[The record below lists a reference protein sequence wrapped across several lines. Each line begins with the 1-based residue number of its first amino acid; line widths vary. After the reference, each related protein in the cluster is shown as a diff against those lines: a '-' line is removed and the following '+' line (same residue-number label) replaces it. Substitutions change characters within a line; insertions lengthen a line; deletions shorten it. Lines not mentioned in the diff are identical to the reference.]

1 MYGISWYVWCN
12 CEAHNSF
19 DITHC
24 TIPYTVSTVTLSP
37 SAHTFA
43 VKTSVSSPA
52 RKLPARSLSIM
63 AAAKRG
69 ATDSP
74 SAASESPFE
83 SSWKVSDCMVGRSG
97 SRSNGPRPNL
107 VQNCREFALPL
118 PAVDQVAVPVT
129 THPSDVHGIGAFCA
143 DFKPGQVSE
152 VVRITCTT
160 YCCQLLHLY
169 VHVTVNS
176 FCGGVV

>member
-1 MYGISWYVWCN
+1 MVFHGMYGATVK
-12 CEAHNSF
+12 HT
-19 DITHC
+19 THL
-24 TIPYTVSTVTLSP
+24 TSHIAPFSYTVSTVTLPP
-37 SAHTFA
+37 SARTFA

-63 AAAKRG
+63 AAAKPG

-118 PAVDQVAVPVT
+118 PAVDQVAVPVK
-129 THPSDVHGIGAFCA
+129 THPSDVHGIGAFASA

-152 VVRITCTT
+152 VVRIT
-160 YCCQLLHLY
+160 
-169 VHVTVNS
+169 
-176 FCGGVV
+176 